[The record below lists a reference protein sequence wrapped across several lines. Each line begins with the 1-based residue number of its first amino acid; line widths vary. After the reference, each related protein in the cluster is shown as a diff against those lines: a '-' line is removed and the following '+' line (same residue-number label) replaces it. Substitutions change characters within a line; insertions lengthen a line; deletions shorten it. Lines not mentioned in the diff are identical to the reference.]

1 MESPLVFALILF
13 TTFATATSMQKI
25 HASEN
30 PLPVGSNVTLSCQDN
45 VTIGAWLFDN
55 DIIVLIFPGN
65 TIIANNWIDKV
76 SFNSTFSSLT
86 ISSVQLE
93 DSGLWTLLAINS
105 FRAQLTLSVQVPI
118 SGVTLRANATNLVEF
133 NDTAVLT
140 CSVLNGSSLSYVWLN
155 GSSVV
160 TAGGGV
166 QLSDGGA
173 TLTMVRVTH
182 YDEGPFR
189 CNVSNGLSHES
200 SLPVYL
206 NVSYGPSN
214 TMMGIM
220 PMRSTYIT
228 GSNITLSCS
237 ADSSPP
243 AMIQWMVD
251 GVYLN
256 HFGPHLQLET
266 VAESNS
272 GNYQCVFHN
281 TVTLRFSSK
290 SAMIRIM
297 EPIAAVVVN
306 HTDNGDYQCQAFN
319 SVSNMTSSPYTVNV
333 NYGPMKPVIAG
344 QSMALTGTLETLN
357 CSSASHPPSHISW
370 YYNGSLV
377 ASTSNLVIGPLTL
390 NMSGK
395 YICMAFNNITGKNST
410 AYTMLT
416 ILNSLGYVYVEAP
429 TNPAREGYSYK
440 LTCNE
445 TGTVK
450 HVYWMKNGEPLRED
464 NTTVFSSDNKTVT
477 FNPLKHNDTGHYQCV
492 AINALWNLTSPP
504 YMLLVNFGPKT
515 PMIHGPA
522 FAETGQYA
530 VFHCSAMSMPPSQFS
545 WWFNGSNV
553 ANSSVFTTDVLS
565 LNMSGEITC
574 MAYNN
579 VTGKNVTKSKM
590 LTVIEAI
597 GSVMIRSN
605 TVPINTENFTLTCD
619 VTGPYDTMYW
629 MKDNMHLN
637 MTHSVAEPHMSYH
650 IENNSL
656 HFTPVTLHN
665 EGTYQCVATNQAG
678 PHKSPK
684 YMLLV
689 NYGPLSVKISL
700 PYLTKHDLY
709 VSLTCSADSR
719 PDCDFHWFLN
729 DESSAAVH
737 MGSVIT
743 FLATNRGNYTCKATN
758 PVTNI
763 TMYKTKDFTVA
774 AHASAL
780 RFPSQ
785 AGLLMMGLFA
795 LSVPVLFN

>member
-13 TTFATATSMQKI
+13 TTTFAAATSIQKI

-30 PLPVGSNVTLSCQDN
+30 PLPVGSNVTLFSQDN
-45 VTIGAWLFDN
+45 VTVGAWLFDN

-65 TIIANNWIDKV
+65 TIITNNWINRV
-76 SFNSTFSSLT
+76 AFNPTFSSLT
-86 ISSVQLE
+86 INSVQLE
-93 DSGLWTLLAINS
+93 DSGLYTLQAVNS

-140 CSVLNGSSLSYVWLN
+140 CSVLNGSSLSYVWLK

-173 TLTMVRVTH
+173 TLTMVRVTR
-182 YDEGPFR
+182 YYEGSFR

-206 NVSYGPSN
+206 NISYGPSN
-214 TMMGIM
+214 TMMVIM

-256 HFGPHLQLET
+256 NFGPHLQLET
-266 VAESNS
+266 VTESNS

-297 EPIAAVVVN
+297 
-306 HTDNGDYQCQAFN
+306 D
-319 SVSNMTSSPYTVNV
+319 
-333 NYGPMKPVIAG
+333 
-344 QSMALTGTLETLN
+344 
-357 CSSASHPPSHISW
+357 PP
-370 YYNGSLV
+370 
-377 ASTSNLVIGPLTL
+377 
-390 NMSGK
+390 K
-395 YICMAFNNITGKNST
+395 Y
-410 AYTMLT
+410 
-416 ILNSLGYVYVEAP
+416 VHVEAP
-429 TNPAREGYSYK
+429 MNPAIEGYSYK
-440 LTCNE
+440 LTCNA

-450 HVYWMKNGEPLRED
+450 HVYWMKNGELLRED

-492 AINALWNLTSPP
+492 AINALWNMTSPP
-504 YMLLVNFGPKT
+504 YMLLVNFGPKK

-530 VFHCSAMSMPPSQFS
+530 VFRCSAMSMPPSQFS

-574 MAYNN
+574 KAYNN

-597 GSVMIRSN
+597 GSVMITNN

-619 VTGPYDTMYW
+619 VIGPYDMIYW
-629 MKDNMHLN
+629 MKDNVHLN
-637 MTHSVAEPHMSYH
+637 MTHSVADPHMSYH

-689 NYGPLSVKISL
+689 NYGPLSVNISL

-729 DESSAAVH
+729 YESSAAVH

-743 FLATNRGNYTCKATN
+743 FLATNQGNYTCKATN

-763 TMYKTKDFTVA
+763 TMYTTKAFTVT

-785 AGLLMMGLFA
+785 GGLLVMGLFA
-795 LSVPVLFN
+795 LSVPVLFS

>member
-1 MESPLVFALILF
+1 M
-13 TTFATATSMQKI
+13 
-25 HASEN
+25 
-30 PLPVGSNVTLSCQDN
+30 VT
-45 VTIGAWLFDN
+45 
-55 DIIVLIFPGN
+55 
-65 TIIANNWIDKV
+65 
-76 SFNSTFSSLT
+76 
-86 ISSVQLE
+86 
-93 DSGLWTLLAINS
+93 
-105 FRAQLTLSVQVPI
+105 
-118 SGVTLRANATNLVEF
+118 
-133 NDTAVLT
+133 
-140 CSVLNGSSLSYVWLN
+140 
-155 GSSVV
+155 
-160 TAGGGV
+160 
-166 QLSDGGA
+166 
-173 TLTMVRVTH
+173 
-182 YDEGPFR
+182 
-189 CNVSNGLSHES
+189 
-200 SLPVYL
+200 
-206 NVSYGPSN
+206 
-214 TMMGIM
+214 
-220 PMRSTYIT
+220 
-228 GSNITLSCS
+228 
-237 ADSSPP
+237 
-243 AMIQWMVD
+243 
-251 GVYLN
+251 
-256 HFGPHLQLET
+256 
-266 VAESNS
+266 ESNS

-306 HTDNGDYQCQAFN
+306 HTGGPVMLHEPLSLHCEVTGSVASIQWRRNGQLITADNTTFFDMNNTTLTITQVQLSDNGDYQCQAFN

-333 NYGPMKPVIAG
+333 NYGPEMPTIMGPNVTK
-344 QSMALTGTLETLN
+344 TGDNATFS
-357 CSSASHPPSHISW
+357 CYASSNPPSSYKW
-370 YYNGSLV
+370 FFNDSLV
-377 ASTSNLVIGPLTL
+377 ANTSDYVTPPLTKD
-390 NMSGK
+390 MSGK

-416 ILNSLGYVYVEAP
+416 VLNPPKNVHVEASM
-429 TNPAREGYSYK
+429 NPATEGYSYK
-440 LTCNE
+440 LTCNA

-477 FNPLKHNDTGHYQCV
+477 FNPLKHNDTGQYQCV

-515 PMIHGPA
+515 PMIQGPA
-522 FAETGQYA
+522 VAETGQYA

-545 WWFNGSNV
+545 WWFNSSNV
-553 ANSSVFTTDVLS
+553 ANSSVFTTDVLL

-619 VTGPYDTMYW
+619 VTGPYDTIYW
-629 MKDNMHLN
+629 MKDNMRLN

-700 PYLTKHDLY
+700 PYLKLLKHVLY

-729 DESSAAVH
+729 ESSAAVH

-743 FLATNRGNYTCKATN
+743 FLATNQGNYTCKATN

-763 TMYKTKDFTVA
+763 TMYKTKAFPVA

-785 AGLLMMGLFA
+785 GGLLMMGLFA